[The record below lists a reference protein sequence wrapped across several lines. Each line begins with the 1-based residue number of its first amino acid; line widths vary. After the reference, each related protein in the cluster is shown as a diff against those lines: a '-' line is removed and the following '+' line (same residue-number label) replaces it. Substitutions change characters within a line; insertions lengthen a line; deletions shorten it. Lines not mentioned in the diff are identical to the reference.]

1 MTLHGQTFVVTGAA
15 SGIGAATAA
24 LLRDAGA
31 EVIGVD
37 RNTAADFRGVFVQ
50 ADLSSA
56 EGVAAVA
63 EQIPERIDGLLNIAG
78 VPGTAPWRL
87 VLSVNVFGVRDLTR
101 ALLPKLVPGGV
112 VVNLA
117 SNVANGWAERRDQVI
132 AFTSAADRET
142 ALDLAGADPE
152 ITGNSYRF
160 SKECVR
166 WLSLEAASSALGKAR
181 VVSVSPGPVQ
191 TPILEDFKVD
201 HGRDKVEGAVAL
213 LGRAGQPA
221 DIAHAIG
228 FLVSPEAAWING
240 TDVCVDGGLSA
251 HRTAAAS
258 LSVTA

>member
-37 RNTAADFRGVFVQ
+37 RTTADGFPGAFVQ
-50 ADLSSA
+50 ADLSTPG
-56 EGVAAVA
+56 GVAAA
-63 EQIPERIDGLLNIAG
+63 AGQIPEGITGLLNIAG

-101 ALLPKLVPGGV
+101 ALLPKIVRGGV

-117 SNVANGWAERRDQVI
+117 SNVANGWAERRDQII
-132 AFTSAADRET
+132 AFTSDENREAALER
-142 ALDLAGADPE
+142 AGADPE

-166 WLSLEAASSALGKAR
+166 WLSVEAAASALGKVR

-191 TPILEDFKVD
+191 TPILEDFKKD

-221 DIAHAIG
+221 DIARTIG
-228 FLVSPEAAWING
+228 FLVSPDAAWING

-251 HRTAAAS
+251 HRTVLAS

>member
-1 MTLHGQTFVVTGAA
+1 MTLDGQTFVVTGAA

-37 RNTAADFRGVFVQ
+37 RNTPAEFPGAFVQ
-50 ADLSSA
+50 ADLS
-56 EGVAAVA
+56 
-63 EQIPERIDGLLNIAG
+63 
-78 VPGTAPWRL
+78 TA
-87 VLSVNVFGVRDLTR
+87 VNVFGVRDLTR
-101 ALLPKLVPGGV
+101 ALLPKLILGGM

-117 SNVANGWAERRDQVI
+117 SNVASGWTERREQIV
-132 AFTSAADRET
+132 AFTSVENRET

-152 ITGNSYRF
+152 VTGNSYRF

-166 WLSLEAASSALGKAR
+166 WLSLEAAASSLGRAR

-191 TPILEDFKVD
+191 TPILEDFKMD

-213 LGRAGQPA
+213 LGRAGQPD
-221 DIAHAIG
+221 DIAQAIG

-251 HRTAAAS
+251 HRAVAAS